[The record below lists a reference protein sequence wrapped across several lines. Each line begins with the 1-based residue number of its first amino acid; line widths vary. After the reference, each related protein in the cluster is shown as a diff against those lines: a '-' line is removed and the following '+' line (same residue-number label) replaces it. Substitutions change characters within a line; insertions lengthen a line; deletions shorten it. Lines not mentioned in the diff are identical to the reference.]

1 MSSFWQLKGEYMVQ
15 QTIAC
20 DTCNAEFTINHD
32 MLEQSYFVTFCPFC
46 GEDINEENII
56 VNEDSEW

>member
-20 DTCNAEFTINHD
+20 DTCNAEFIIKHD
-32 MLEQSYFVTFCPFC
+32 MLEQSYLVTFCPFC

-56 VNEDSEW
+56 VDEDSEW

>member
-1 MSSFWQLKGEYMVQ
+1 MVQ

-20 DTCNAEFTINHD
+20 DTCNAEFTIKHD

-46 GEDINEENII
+46 GEDINEENI
-56 VNEDSEW
+56 VDEDSEW